1 MTLNITFGEKA
12 HLRGNSGKYSRKKTV
27 FFLLLL
33 FMEVGAVGAH
43 EHFLS

>member
-12 HLRGNSGKYSRKKTV
+12 HLKGNSGKYSKTV